1 MRVGLVVL
9 VTTGLLL
16 RRPNA
21 MMSVLFWVWLFGGC
35 DSTCVVLVLVLSTV
49 VGDEDLVVDGVV
61 GCELVFVCDCI
72 NADSVL
78 GGRRLYGEAVMV
90 GSYR

>member
-1 MRVGLVVL
+1 MRVGLVVF
-9 VTTGLLL
+9 VTTALLL

-21 MMSVLFWVWLFGGC
+21 MMSDLFWVFGDGA
-35 DSTCVVLVLVLSTV
+35 STCVMLVLVLSTV
-49 VGDEDLVVDGVV
+49 SGDEVVVDGVV
-61 GCELVFVCDCI
+61 GCELVVVCDCI

-78 GGRRLYGEAVMV
+78 GGSRVCNEALMA